1 MVAPIDRRCILYI
14 YIYNLCIYR
23 AYIHVTC
30 VPHYMCQCTGRI
42 RVNHTV
48 VEVKNTHVNQNQA
61 TVTQRHKDLFYYYY
75 ILLLYI
81 QGNLR

>member
-1 MVAPIDRRCILYI
+1 MCTTL
-14 YIYNLCIYR
+14 
-23 AYIHVTC
+23 HVSM
-30 VPHYMCQCTGRI
+30 YSTGRI

-48 VEVKNTHVNQNQA
+48 VEVKNTYVNQNQA